1 MRSTEYVDINLSS
14 HNSLFQ
20 MGRFLKT
27 ELSGSRSVA
36 CCRWMLFALPFPGP
50 SRQFWCCGLL
60 SLSWDCFLCSTA
72 PRSPILSFTCF
83 SPYRATWGPSSV
95 QSLVLEFL
103 WLPSHD
109 PLSFY
114 HSSVNSSA
122 FGTLLAVSISVTS
135 VFVCISM
142 PSSTQEAEAADSGV
156 KASWARLY
164 QGKSKDKA
172 EWSKDKFPG
181 IGGMT

>member
-1 MRSTEYVDINLSS
+1 MDAFCFAFFWTFQAVLMLRTAVSEL
-14 HNSLFQ
+14 SLFPALNSTKIPHS
-20 MGRFLKT
+20 FLH
-27 ELSGSRSVA
+27 L
-36 CCRWMLFALPFPGP
+36 
-50 SRQFWCCGLL
+50 LL
-60 SLSWDCFLCSTA
+60 SLQGYLGPLLCSVVGVGIPLA
-72 PRSPILSFTCF
+72 SIPWP
-83 SPYRATWGPSSV
+83 
-95 QSLVLEFL
+95 
-103 WLPSHD
+103 
-109 PLSFY
+109 PLSFH

-122 FGTLLAVSISVTS
+122 FGTLLAVSISVIS

-156 KASWARLY
+156 KASRARLY